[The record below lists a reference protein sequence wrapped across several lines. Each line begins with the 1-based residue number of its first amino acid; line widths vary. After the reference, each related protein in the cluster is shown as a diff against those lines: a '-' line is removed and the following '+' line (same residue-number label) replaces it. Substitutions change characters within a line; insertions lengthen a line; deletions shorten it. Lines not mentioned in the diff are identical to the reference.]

1 MSVLVTAQSGQIS
14 TLPHNLLQFLLA
26 GLHL

>member
-14 TLPHNLLQFLLA
+14 TLLHNLLQSLLA

>member
-1 MSVLVTAQSGQIS
+1 MPVVVTAQSLQIT
-14 TLPHNLLQFLLA
+14 TLLHNLLQSLLA